1 MPDQYTRTR
10 AQLGTPA
17 LDVLRRAHVAVFGIG
32 GVGGQA
38 VEVLARSGVGELSLF
53 DSDTVA
59 LSNLNRQLVALHSTL
74 GQYKVDAMAAR
85 IADIDPTI
93 IVHAN
98 RMFYNAETAPDVDL
112 TQFDYV
118 LDCIDTV
125 SAKLLL
131 IRCCK
136 KDGVPILCSMG
147 AANKLDPTAFRVAD
161 IEKTTVDPLA
171 KVIRL
176 ECRKR
181 RLGKVKVVFSEEQTL
196 PPLQE
201 EIEEAPTAARR
212 TAATPLCPPP
222 AGWSAGP
229 RSSRTCCA
237 RPAYT
242 AAKNNFSAPRWHKS
256 GAFCMKNTSLP
267 PVLS

>member
-1 MPDQYTRTR
+1 M
-10 AQLGTPA
+10 
-17 LDVLRRAHVAVFGIG
+17 
-32 GVGGQA
+32 
-38 VEVLARSGVGELSLF
+38 
-53 DSDTVA
+53 
-59 LSNLNRQLVALHSTL
+59 
-74 GQYKVDAMAAR
+74 
-85 IADIDPTI
+85 
-93 IVHAN
+93 
-98 RMFYNAETAPDVDL
+98 
-112 TQFDYV
+112 

-212 TAATPLCPPP
+212 TVPASNAFVPAACGLVCGSEVVKDLLRK
-222 AGWSAGP
+222 ADVYRG
-229 RSSRTCCA
+229 
-237 RPAYT
+237 
-242 AAKNNFSAPRWHKS
+242 KK
-256 GAFCMKNTSLP
+256 
-267 PVLS
+267 

>member
-1 MPDQYTRTR
+1 M
-10 AQLGTPA
+10 
-17 LDVLRRAHVAVFGIG
+17 
-32 GVGGQA
+32 
-38 VEVLARSGVGELSLF
+38 
-53 DSDTVA
+53 
-59 LSNLNRQLVALHSTL
+59 
-74 GQYKVDAMAAR
+74 
-85 IADIDPTI
+85 
-93 IVHAN
+93 
-98 RMFYNAETAPDVDL
+98 
-112 TQFDYV
+112 

-212 TAATPLCPPP
+212 TVPASNAFVP

-237 RPAYT
+237 RPAFT

>member
-93 IVHAN
+93 VVHAN

-176 ECRKR
+176 EC
-181 RLGKVKVVFSEEQTL
+181 
-196 PPLQE
+196 PP
-201 EIEEAPTAARR
+201 
-212 TAATPLCPPP
+212 ATPLCQPP

-237 RPAYT
+237 RPAFT
-242 AAKNNFSAPRWHKS
+242 AAKNDFSAPRWHKS